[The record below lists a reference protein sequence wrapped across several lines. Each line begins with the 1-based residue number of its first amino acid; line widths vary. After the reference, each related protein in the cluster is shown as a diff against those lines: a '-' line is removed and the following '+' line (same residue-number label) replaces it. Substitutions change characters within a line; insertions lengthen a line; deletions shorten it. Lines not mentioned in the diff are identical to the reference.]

1 MTPRT
6 SAVQQDVI
14 PVPVPARATLRICHV
29 MSADLWAGAEVQ
41 VATMAAYMV
50 RQPGV
55 SVSAVLFN
63 EGMLAAELRRLGVAV
78 LIVDEQRTTALGILS
93 RLTRFFREQQIDFV
107 HTHRYKDSVL
117 GALAAKLAG
126 VPHVVR
132 TVHGLREPM
141 TGWNTLKFRIYEALE
156 RAVLLCFADLVVAVS
171 RSMAD
176 MLRRSGYR
184 PTSVTQ
190 IHNGINL
197 GTIAARRSRDEVR
210 RQLGIDPAAFVIGTA
225 GRLSPVKG
233 QAGLLRAVRQI
244 RDAQPGTICVMVGG
258 GPLEA
263 ELRAEATTLG
273 IAEACRF
280 TGARDDV
287 HDLVGAMDVFV
298 LPSLSEGIPMA
309 LLEAMALG
317 TPVVASAVGGVPEV
331 IQDGVN
337 GLLVPAGDHRLLAA
351 ACVQL
356 AGDRAYAQ
364 TLADRARRFVE
375 ERFSHERSGRALLA
389 AYRSVA
395 LIPKTRN
402 HEEHDGH
409 QTSVLRDHRGLRGS
423 SRRPLRDLPN
433 LRALRVFGWGSARLL
448 AQRVANRMARWRA
461 ARAMKRIR
469 RNPAPIQA
477 RLRAARQVLIVC
489 HGNIIRSAFA
499 GRLVKEALNGT
510 GTLSIHSAGLEA
522 VAGRAADPM
531 ALRAAQAR
539 GIDLGGHTASRVTSE
554 QVAASDIIFVM
565 DVDQVV
571 TMRRR
576 FSVAADR
583 LFLLTCLAPALPM
596 EIRDPYDG
604 DAGQFHR
611 CFDQISRA
619 VRPIVQALNV
629 PRDPAPPT
637 GEHEQ
642 PGLQM
647 RRAW

>member
-1 MTPRT
+1 MTARA
-6 SAVQQDVI
+6 SAVQADLT
-14 PVPVPARATLRICHV
+14 PVPMPAPATLRVCHV

-41 VATMAAYMV
+41 VATTAEYLV

-63 EGMLAAELRRLGVAV
+63 DGPLAAELRRLGVPV
-78 LIVDEQRTTALGILS
+78 MIVDERQTSAIGILR
-93 RLTRFFREQQIDFV
+93 RLTRFFKEQQIDLV

-117 GALAAKLAG
+117 GALAAKMAG
-126 VPHVVR
+126 VPNVVR

-141 TGWNTLKFRIYEALE
+141 SGWNTLKFRLYEALE
-156 RAVLLCFADLVVAVS
+156 RAVLLCFADLVIAVS
-171 RSMAD
+171 RGMAD
-176 MLRRSGYR
+176 TLRRSGYR

-197 GTIAARRSRDEVR
+197 EAIAAHRSRDEVL

-233 QAGLLRAVRQI
+233 HAGLLRAVRQI
-244 RDAQPGTICVMVGG
+244 RQARPGTICVLVGG
-258 GPLEA
+258 GPLEE
-263 ELRAEATTLG
+263 ELRAEAARLG

-280 TGARDDV
+280 TGAREDV

-317 TPVVASAVGGVPEV
+317 RPVVASAVGGVPEV

-337 GLLVPAGDHRLLAA
+337 GLLVPAGDDRLLAA
-351 ACVQL
+351 ACVRL
-356 AGDRAYAQ
+356 SRDRTYAQ
-364 TLADRARRFVE
+364 TLAARARRFVE
-375 ERFSHERSGRALLA
+375 ERFCHERSGRALLA

-395 LIPKTRN
+395 LIPKNKR
-402 HEEHDGH
+402 EEHENREAH
-409 QTSVLRDHRGLRGS
+409 EVKKGLREL
-423 SRRPLRDLPN
+423 RPHRDL
-433 LRALRVFGWGSARLL
+433 RVWNFSWGSARLL
-448 AQRVANRMARWRA
+448 AGRVANRMARWRA
-461 ARAMKRIR
+461 ARAMTRVR
-469 RNPAPIQA
+469 RNPEPIQA
-477 RLRAARQVLIVC
+477 RLRAARNVLIVC

-510 GTLSIHSAGLEA
+510 GAARSIHSAGLEA

-539 GIDLGGHTASRVTSE
+539 GIDLGGHTAARVTSE
-554 QVAASDIIFVM
+554 QVAGSDIIFVM

-576 FSVAADR
+576 FVAAADR
-583 LFLLTCLAPALPM
+583 TFLLTCLAPAIPM

-619 VRPIVQALNV
+619 VRPIVQALNT

-637 GEHEQ
+637 GDQEQ
-642 PGLQM
+642 PGLRM